1 MRRYGLGVIMTYIFT
16 GARLLLGLLMLIG
29 GVNGFY
35 QFMEV
40 PDFHPFMKILVESG
54 YLYVVKALE
63 VLVAFMLL
71 SNKKVPLALVLI
83 TPVVVNIALFHLF
96 LDPRNPVGG
105 VLAVVLTSIL
115 LWQHRE
121 QFTSIVQAD

>member
-1 MRRYGLGVIMTYIFT
+1 MKHVFT
-16 GARLLLGLLMLIG
+16 AARILLGLLMLIG

-63 VLVAFMLL
+63 VIAAIMLL
-71 SNKKVPLALVLI
+71 TNKKIPVALLLI
-83 TPVVVNIALFHLF
+83 TPVVVNIGLFHLF
-96 LDPRNPVGG
+96 IDPRNPIGG
-105 VLAVVLTSIL
+105 ILAVVFTAIL
-115 LWQHRE
+115 LWQHR
-121 QFTSIVQAD
+121 QKLLSIISAD

>member
-1 MRRYGLGVIMTYIFT
+1 MNYVFT

-40 PDFHPFMKILVESG
+40 PDLHPFMKILVESD

-63 VLVAFMLL
+63 VAAAFMLL
-71 SNKKVPLALVLI
+71 SNKKIPLALVLI

-105 VLAVVLTSIL
+105 ILAVVFTGIL

-121 QFTSIVQAD
+121 RFMPIVRAE